1 MSPAFSI
8 LESERYKMTISTR
21 FVIPAVVLLFVL
33 ALAAPMGAQKPSASA
48 SGTLVFFRN
57 GYQVPAGKRLLIE
70 DVSVVCGAI
79 AALPFQAGDVTSGDF
94 EKYGISGT
102 AKFGIHY
109 APADCP
115 EALDAENE
123 CPGQQHVVG
132 TVQTNG
138 TNPISITGEGR
149 PVAGIGA
156 GRRIAAF
163 AEQGGT
169 LSGFCYGLTGDFPS
183 AELTGTGRLVDR

>member
-1 MSPAFSI
+1 
-8 LESERYKMTISTR
+8 MTISTR
-21 FVIPAVVLLFVL
+21 FVIPAFVLLFVL
-33 ALAAPMGAQKPSASA
+33 AVAVPMGAQKPAASA
-48 SGTLVFFRN
+48 SGTPVFFRN

-70 DVSVVCGAI
+70 DVSVMCGAV
-79 AALPFQAGDVTSGDF
+79 AALPFLAGDVTSGDF

-102 AKFGIHY
+102 AKLGIHY

-115 EALDAENE
+115 EALDGENE

-138 TNPISITGEGR
+138 TNPISVTSEGR

-156 GRRIAAF
+156 GRRFATF
-163 AEQGGT
+163 AEQGGI
-169 LSGFCYGLTGDFPS
+169 LSGFCYGPTGDFPS

>member
-1 MSPAFSI
+1 MMMSIRTRLVVPAFI
-8 LESERYKMTISTR
+8 
-21 FVIPAVVLLFVL
+21 LLFAL
-33 ALAAPMGAQKPSASA
+33 ALAAPMGAQKQSASA

-57 GYQVPAGKRLLIE
+57 GYQVPAGKSLLIE

-79 AALPFQAGDVTSGDF
+79 GALPFQAGDFTSGDF

-102 AKFGIHY
+102 AKLGIHY

-115 EALDAENE
+115 EALDGENE

-138 TNPISITGEGR
+138 TNPISITSEGR
-149 PVAGIGA
+149 PVAGS
-156 GRRIAAF
+156 GRAVASPPSPSR
-163 AEQGGT
+163 AE
-169 LSGFCYGLTGDFPS
+169 S
-183 AELTGTGRLVDR
+183 

>member
-1 MSPAFSI
+1 
-8 LESERYKMTISTR
+8 MTISTR
-21 FVIPAVVLLFVL
+21 FVVSAFVLLFAILL
-33 ALAAPMGAQKPSASA
+33 ASPMAAQKPAASA
-48 SGTLVFFRN
+48 SGALVLFRN
-57 GYQVPAGKRLLIE
+57 GYQVPVGKRLLIE

-79 AALPFQAGDVTSGDF
+79 GALPFQVGDFTSGDF

-102 AKFGIHY
+102 ATFGIHY

-115 EALDAENE
+115 ESLDGENE

-138 TNPISITGEGR
+138 TNPISVTGEGR

-163 AEQGGT
+163 AEQGGI
-169 LSGFCYGLTGDFPS
+169 LSGSCYGLTGDFPS

>member
-1 MSPAFSI
+1 MTVSTRVVVPAF
-8 LESERYKMTISTR
+8 
-21 FVIPAVVLLFVL
+21 VLLFAL
-33 ALAAPMGAQKPSASA
+33 ALAVPMGAQKPSPST
-48 SGTLVFFRN
+48 SGAPVFFRN
-57 GYQVPAGKRLLIE
+57 GYQVPAGMRLLIE
-70 DVSVVCGAI
+70 DVSVMCGAV
-79 AALPFQAGDVTSGDF
+79 AALPFLAGDATSGDF

-102 AKFGIHY
+102 AKLGIHY

-115 EALDAENE
+115 EALDGENE

-138 TNPISITGEGR
+138 TNPISVTPEGR

-163 AEQGGT
+163 AEQGGI
-169 LSGFCYGLTGDFPS
+169 LSGFCYGSTGDFPPS